1 MVKCHE
7 TNFYLTE
14 DGKLITDSTSPPQPD
29 ASNTIVSNDT
39 CKKVKVIIYYE
50 NYFRDGW
57 VGAGN
62 DPVERYVLVS
72 SLNK

>member
-1 MVKCHE
+1 M
-7 TNFYLTE
+7 NFYLTE
-14 DGKLITDSTSPPQPD
+14 DGKLITDSTLPPEPD